1 MAIVSKSSKQNNRT
15 TIVQTEENN
24 LFLQSL
30 DELSVEDVV
39 SPERRKSKKKL
50 ISTWDLMRVL
60 VILVCVA
67 VFALCFSELAQIFED
82 YQRGDDIYDPIKDKF
97 FDLINGLY
105 ASPVEQMVLAP
116 SDRPMHNYAD
126 ILSGNIP
133 VYPNQGVDRVNT
145 SLRFRKLL
153 TFIEGLKVENPDT
166 YGYIYI
172 PNSKIAYPLVQ
183 STDNNYYLNHSFY
196 GTELNSGAIY
206 VDFRNADNVE
216 HNQNIVIYGH
226 NMMNGSMFY
235 DVTKYMSEDFFY
247 NNDIVEITT
256 FDGLYTFQV
265 FSAYPT
271 TKYDDYF
278 STHFINDEMF
288 MQFCEKRRARSLYVK
303 EGITFTPEDT
313 IITFSTCITGN
324 PDGRYAVHA
333 KLIKVE
339 T

>member
-1 MAIVSKSSKQNNRT
+1 MANSAKTNKQNRGGVIARNA
-15 TIVQTEENN
+15 ENSE
-24 LFLQSL
+24 FLQSL
-30 DELSVEDVV
+30 DELTVDDVV
-39 SPERRKSKKKL
+39 SPDKRRKKKKGL
-50 ISTWDLMRVL
+50 SSWDLMRAL
-60 VILVCVA
+60 VILLCIAIFSLCV
-67 VFALCFSELAQIFED
+67 FELKDIFD
-82 YQRGDDIYDPIKDKF
+82 GYQAGDDIYDPIADEF

-105 ASPVEQMVLAP
+105 DAPVKQMLLGASD
-116 SDRPMHNYAD
+116 SPMHKYAD
-126 ILSGNIP
+126 ILSGNIQIMP
-133 VYPNQGVDRVNT
+133 DQGIDRVDT

-153 TFIEGLKVENPDT
+153 TFIEGLKVQNADT

-172 PNSKIAYPLVQ
+172 PNSRIAYPLVQ
-183 STDNNYYLNHSFY
+183 RDNNEYYLNHSFY
-196 GTELNSGAIY
+196 GTDLNSGAIY

-235 DVTKYMSEDFFY
+235 DVTKYMQEDFFR
-247 NNDIVEITT
+247 NNDLVEITT

-271 TKYDDYF
+271 TKYDNYF
-278 STHFINDEMF
+278 ATHFLNDELF
-288 MQFCEKRRARSLYVK
+288 VEFCEYRQSRSLYVK
-303 EGITFTPEDT
+303 EGITFSPDDT